1 MITEINLLGLIT
13 ALTSFLGIWLG
24 HVFVRKIESI
34 SRTLWKPIL
43 VTSMLGLIC
52 EILSLKIETQWL
64 STVFGIL
71 GITLL
76 WDALEFKRQEKRV
89 IKGRA
94 PANPYNPRHID
105 FLMDYPNSTVVNLI
119 NRDPVGRQVN
129 PDEAIQLV
137 LDRRIG

>member
-1 MITEINLLGLIT
+1 MITEINFLGLIT

-24 HVFVRKIESI
+24 HIFVRKIESI

-52 EILSLKIETQWL
+52 EFLSLKIETQWL

-105 FLMDYPNSTVVNLI
+105 FLLDYPNSTVVNLI
-119 NRDPVGRQVN
+119 NRDPVGHPVN

>member
-1 MITEINLLGLIT
+1 MITEINFLGLIT

-34 SRTLWKPIL
+34 SCTLRKPIL
-43 VTSMLGLIC
+43 VTFLLGLFC
-52 EILSLKIETQWL
+52 EFLSLKMETQWL
-64 STVFGIL
+64 STIFGIL

-89 IKGRA
+89 IEGRS
-94 PANPYNPRHID
+94 PANPSNPRHIE
-105 FLMDYPNSTVVNLI
+105 FLLDYPNSTVVNLI
-119 NRDPVGRQVN
+119 NREPVGRPVK
-129 PDEAIQLV
+129 PDEAIHMV

>member
-1 MITEINLLGLIT
+1 MITEINFLGLIT

-119 NRDPVGRQVN
+119 NREPVGRQVN